1 MHVSALLLL
10 LGTYSLVHALTVPG
24 TSPWPDKHLES
35 GLRIAKR
42 SVPYEIAPRAL
53 CPQVWWTIATELKLS
68 FLGVGGC
75 NNLARQAI
83 RAAFHDCFVDGC
95 NGSLMLSGECDRS
108 ENNGLED
115 ICAQLPTVRAKYGVG
130 MADLIQFAGA
140 IAVEVCPLGP
150 PMPFYAGRKDST
162 TPSTPGQLPSVT
174 GSGDQLF
181 NMFKAKGFTA
191 TDLAALIGAHTTS
204 EQFFVNKAKAGA
216 AQDTTPNVWDVAYY
230 GQMLAGTAP
239 FTFESDKNLA
249 AQNDV
254 KGPFKGF
261 VGNQVAWNGA
271 FVVA

>member
-10 LGTYSLVHALTVPG
+10 FCAYGLVHALTVPG
-24 TSPWPDKHLES
+24 TSPWPEKHLRPAS
-35 GLRIAKR
+35 KLAKR
-42 SVPYEIAPRAL
+42 AVSNELAPRAL
-53 CPQVWWTIATELKLS
+53 CPLVWWTIATELKLS
-68 FLGVGGC
+68 FLGIGGC

-95 NGSLMLSGECDRS
+95 NGSLMLSGECERS

-115 ICAQLPTVRAKYGVG
+115 ICTQLPKVRAKYGVG

-140 IAVEVCPLGP
+140 VAVEVCPLGP
-150 PMPFYAGRKDST
+150 AMPFFAGREDST
-162 TPSTPGQLPSVT
+162 TASAQGQLPSVT
-174 GSGDQLF
+174 GSGDQLL

-204 EQFFVNKAKAGA
+204 KQFFVDKTKVGA

-230 GQMLAGTAP
+230 GQTLAGTAP

-249 AQNDV
+249 AQTEV
-254 KGPFKGF
+254 KKPFKSF
-261 VGNQVAWNGA
+261 VGNQLGWNGA